1 MESPPCPA
9 LVAIDEQTDTEQPSE
24 DYVEPMR
31 DGTVEESI
39 LEFCVPCATRGATR
53 ACEIRAFLEGR
64 VGTARSRAMVSKA
77 KITVAQDHTG
87 RKNKAL
93 KYGPSLLKLRA

>member
-1 MESPPCPA
+1 MELPPFPA
-9 LVAIDEQTDTEQPSE
+9 LDEQTDAEQPSE
-24 DYVEPMR
+24 DYVEPMS

-39 LEFCVPCATRGATR
+39 LELCVPCATREATR

-64 VGTARSRAMVSKA
+64 VGKARARAMLSKA
-77 KITVAQDHTG
+77 KITVAQDRAG
-87 RKNKAL
+87 KKNKVV